1 MDLTNISSM
10 YNDIASNASA
20 QSAAKL
26 KDQLNNRDYKNATKD
41 ELMDACKE
49 FEAYFLEQMYK
60 SMIKTIPQ
68 SEGISSSNMT
78 MMDYYK
84 DQMVQN
90 IAKETTDQN
99 DMGLAR
105 MLYEQM
111 CRNYGLSDEQTNS
124 KEI

>member
-60 SMIKTIPQ
+60 SMLKTIPQ
-68 SEGISSSNMT
+68 SEGMSSSNMT

>member
-68 SEGISSSNMT
+68 SEGMSSSNMT

-111 CRNYGLSDEQTNS
+111 CRNYGLSDEQVEKKNQ
-124 KEI
+124 

>member
-68 SEGISSSNMT
+68 SEGMSSSNMT

>member
-1 MDLTNISSM
+1 MMDIGDISPLYKDYM
-10 YNDIASNASA
+10 QN
-20 QSAAKL
+20 QSAAEAKL
-26 KDQLNNRDYKNATKD
+26 KNKIDSTDYSKATDD
-41 ELMDACKE
+41 ELLDACKQ

-68 SEGISSSNMT
+68 SEGMSSSNMT

-84 DQMVQN
+84 DLMVQN

-111 CRNYGLSDEQTNS
+111 CRNYGLSDEQVEKKNQ
-124 KEI
+124 

>member
-111 CRNYGLSDEQTNS
+111 CRNYGLSDEQVEKKNQ
-124 KEI
+124 

>member
-1 MDLTNISSM
+1 MDLTNISCM

-68 SEGISSSNMT
+68 SEGMSSSNMT

-111 CRNYGLSDEQTNS
+111 CRNYGLSDEQAEKKNR
-124 KEI
+124 

>member
-111 CRNYGLSDEQTNS
+111 CRNYGLSDEQAEKKNQ
-124 KEI
+124 

>member
-68 SEGISSSNMT
+68 SEGMSSSNMT

-111 CRNYGLSDEQTNS
+111 CRNYGLSDEQAEKKNQ
-124 KEI
+124 